1 MPSFNI
7 FPYVGILFLLYIIS
21 GPKTHKTHQAQQIPI
36 KQKALDSIQK
46 ELDDW
51 DGYGFDYDGDGYSD
65 EGRFAHHSVSYVDG
79 ILIIH
84 ITTHSDANY
93 IAMGSFCD
101 IVRRLHRKYAPDYH
115 LVSSIYPNGKKNDK
129 VDCNS
134 HPLR

>member
-1 MPSFNI
+1 MKNAYTANI
-7 FPYVGILFLLYIIS
+7 VIYPYLIVLLFVYITS
-21 GPKTHKTHQAQQIPI
+21 MSNKTEKSPI
-36 KQKALDSIQK
+36 KQHILRSILK

-51 DGYGFDYDGDGYSD
+51 DNAGSDYDGDGFWD
-65 EGRFAHHSVSYVDG
+65 EGRFIHHSVSYANQS
-79 ILIIH
+79 LIIE
-84 ITTHSDANY
+84 ITAHSDANY